1 MTGELNHGVLAG
13 TGCSSNP
20 NSPLGPK
27 FFANKMPQCPLINM
41 RYLVRAQLARV
52 SAIFG
57 LAQGG

>member
-41 RYLVRAQLARV
+41 RYLVGAKLARV
-52 SAIFG
+52 RTNFG
-57 LAQGG
+57 